1 MKKQLAK
8 LICAAGLFGLAMV
21 ASAEPVDINRANAE
35 ELAEALQGV
44 GEARAE
50 AIVQYR
56 SQNGPFGSV
65 DELVQVQGIG
75 SRIVDMNR
83 DVLRVETSDRSS

>member
-1 MKKQLAK
+1 MKKQFAK
-8 LICAAGLFGLAMV
+8 LICAAGLFGLAMM
-21 ASAEPVDINRANAE
+21 ASAEPVDINRADAQ

-50 AIVQYR
+50 AIVEYR

-83 DVLRVETSDRSS
+83 DVIRIETPDRSG